1 MPVNSAI
8 VAFIISFVWFIVHYL
23 TTKFE
28 LLPNSDISEISIAM
42 GYTLYILLYV
52 KVISIHKNRRK
63 DITIM
68 NSEFY
73 EEVPVLSREEAIAIL
88 NTPNDELNTLIDRAK
103 NLRYKRRFF

>member
-8 VAFIISFVWFIVHYL
+8 VAFIISFVWFIVHYV

-52 KVISIHKNRRK
+52 KVIQLGNKGEI
-63 DITIM
+63 II
-68 NSEFY
+68 
-73 EEVPVLSREEAIAIL
+73 
-88 NTPNDELNTLIDRAK
+88 DERLEL
-103 NLRYKRRFF
+103 